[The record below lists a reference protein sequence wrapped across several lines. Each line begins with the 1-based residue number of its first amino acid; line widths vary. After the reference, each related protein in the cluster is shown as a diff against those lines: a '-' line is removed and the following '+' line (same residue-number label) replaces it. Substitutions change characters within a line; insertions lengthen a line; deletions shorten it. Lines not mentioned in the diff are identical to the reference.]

1 MNYLFYSFVIFS
13 VFANFH
19 VKALPPKNEAGT
31 SSGGQSDDSLEEQ
44 MKKLL
49 ENDHYMDVDFRV
61 GKGDK
66 METVSAHRAIL
77 SSASDVFKE
86 MFIGEQNS
94 KNAIGKDNT
103 TTNRLI
109 FVPDIE
115 IGAFKAMISF
125 IYTKHL
131 NGLNANNLF
140 GILESAVKY
149 NITGLVNECSK
160 FPIEKLPNVFVAFQQ
175 ARFMKLEL
183 RSNEIEIWKAALRW
197 ADEKCRQK
205 GIECSA
211 ENRREM
217 LGQALFNI
225 RFPLMSAKDFT
236 KSVVSTGV
244 LTTEEMFGVYQYY
257 CHPELN
263 DGPGL
268 FPLAFPKQRRYKESK
283 IEMEIEKVSEF
294 AVAAV
299 GSERYSDAVEIGG
312 FSWKIW
318 AQIKKKNENNEKLL
332 GFFLY
337 NDSRAK
343 GNWSCKCSAILRI
356 VSQKNGIEDLTK
368 TFKDTI
374 IKKGNNSGFY
384 NFISFKELM
393 DPSKGFYNKEED
405 KVKLVI
411 DVTAVKDEKH
421 WKLFG

>member
-1 MNYLFYSFVIFS
+1 MNYIFYYFVIFS

-19 VKALPPKNEAGT
+19 VKALPPKKEAGT
-31 SSGGQSDDSLEEQ
+31 SSGGQSGDSLEEQ

-49 ENDHYMDVDFRV
+49 DNDHYMDVDFMV

-103 TTNRLI
+103 TTKSRI

-140 GILESAVKY
+140 GIFESAVKY
-149 NITGLVNECSK
+149 NITGLVNECTK

-175 ARFMKLEL
+175 ARFLKLEL

-197 ADEKCRQK
+197 ADEKCGQK

-257 CHPELN
+257 CHPELS

-299 GSERYSDAVEIGG
+299 GR
-312 FSWKIW
+312 
-318 AQIKKKNENNEKLL
+318 
-332 GFFLY
+332 
-337 NDSRAK
+337 
-343 GNWSCKCSAILRI
+343 NWSCKCSAILRI

-368 TFKDTI
+368 TFKDII
-374 IKKGNNSGFY
+374 IKKGSNWGFY
-384 NFISFKELM
+384 NFISFEELM
-393 DPSKGFYNKEED
+393 DPSKGFYNEEED

-411 DVTAVKDEKH
+411 DVTDVKDEKQ
-421 WKLFG
+421 WKLKLFG

>member
-1 MNYLFYSFVIFS
+1 M
-13 VFANFH
+13 
-19 VKALPPKNEAGT
+19 
-31 SSGGQSDDSLEEQ
+31 
-44 MKKLL
+44 
-49 ENDHYMDVDFRV
+49 
-61 GKGDK
+61 
-66 METVSAHRAIL
+66 VS
-77 SSASDVFKE
+77 
-86 MFIGEQNS
+86 
-94 KNAIGKDNT
+94 
-103 TTNRLI
+103 
-109 FVPDIE
+109 
-115 IGAFKAMISF
+115 
-125 IYTKHL
+125 
-131 NGLNANNLF
+131 
-140 GILESAVKY
+140 
-149 NITGLVNECSK
+149 C
-160 FPIEKLPNVFVAFQQ
+160 
-175 ARFMKLEL
+175 
-183 RSNEIEIWKAALRW
+183 RSNELENLGKRALRW

-236 KSVVSTGV
+236 KSVVPTGV

-299 GSERYSDAVEIGG
+299 GSERFSEAVEIGG

-318 AQIKKKNENNEKLL
+318 AQIKTKKENNEKWL
-332 GFFLY
+332 GFFLLY
-337 NDSRAK
+337 NDSRAR

-368 TFKDTI
+368 TFKDII
-374 IKKGNNSGFY
+374 IKKGSNWGFY
-384 NFISFKELM
+384 NFISFEELM
-393 DPSKGFYNKEED
+393 DPIKCFYNEEEY

-411 DVTAVKDEKH
+411 DITMEE
-421 WKLFG
+421 